1 MPAIPVLRRLD
12 EAEKMQV
19 HKFEAT
25 LGYIILEKSELYNKT
40 L

>member
-1 MPAIPVLRRLD
+1 MPAVPVLRRLD
-12 EAEKMQV
+12 EAEELEV

-25 LGYIILEKSELYNKT
+25 LGYIVLGKSELYNKI